1 MPLSKT
7 KMFPVVS
14 TARNHGPTSV
24 AKAVLVPSGAT
35 FPISLLWGRATVQGP
50 LISILFRGHFLRR
63 FENPGFAL
71 VIKAKHNRAS
81 SDHYIVGAR
90 FLGFDLSH

>member
-7 KMFPVVS
+7 KMFPVLS
-14 TARNHGPTSV
+14 AARNHGPTSV

-35 FPISLLWGRATVQGP
+35 FPISCCGAERRFKGP
-50 LISILFRGHFLRR
+50 LISILFRGHLLRR
-63 FENPGFAL
+63 FENPGFAMW
-71 VIKAKHNRAS
+71 IKAKHNRAS